1 MVAEACRQLR
11 AWQDAA
17 PGAAKLSVSVN
28 LSVKQFSQADLVDQ
42 VRTALADSGVDP
54 RLLRLEVTESV
65 LVDNLEAAAATLA
78 RLKGLG
84 VQVYLD
90 DFGTGYSSLSSLHRL
105 PIDALKVDRSFVARI
120 GAEPGG
126 LAMART
132 VAIIARN
139 LDLAVVA
146 EGVETAEQLA
156 ELRALGCEYAQ
167 GFFFSP
173 ALPPDELAA
182 LLAADPRW

>member
-1 MVAEACRQLR
+1 
-11 AWQDAA
+11 
-17 PGAAKLSVSVN
+17 
-28 LSVKQFSQADLVDQ
+28 VDQ
-42 VRTALADSGVDP
+42 VRSTLHDSGIDP

-65 LVDNLEAAAATLA
+65 LVDNLESAAATLA
-78 RLKGLG
+78 RLKALG

-126 LAMART
+126 VAMART

-167 GFFFSP
+167 GYFFSP
-173 ALPPDELAA
+173 AVGPDELAA
-182 LLAADPRW
+182 LLAEDPHW